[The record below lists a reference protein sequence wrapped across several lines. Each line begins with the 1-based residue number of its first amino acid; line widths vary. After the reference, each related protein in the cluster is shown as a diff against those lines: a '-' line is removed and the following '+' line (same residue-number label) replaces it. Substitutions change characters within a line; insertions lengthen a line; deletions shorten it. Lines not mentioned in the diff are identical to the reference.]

1 MLALSFV
8 LPLVGCGSFLRLAPH
23 NFLVNCPP
31 LAALAILSVALFQA
45 WRGRI
50 SPDTSVQLN
59 WRVAVVFTLM
69 ALAAPYV
76 ERAVKS

>member
-1 MLALSFV
+1 
-8 LPLVGCGSFLRLAPH
+8 
-23 NFLVNCPP
+23 

-50 SPDTSVQLN
+50 SPDTCVQLN
-59 WRVAVVFTLM
+59 WRVAVVFILM

-76 ERAVKS
+76 ERVLKS